1 MLDSVKEFLFGSS
14 PLDLVYFTILFISV
28 IQCYI
33 NGFVSSLISA
43 SKWILSYVGTL
54 ILFPI
59 LRPYMDG
66 LSSNEYAL
74 DIMFS
79 VVTFFILLFIII
91 LINKGISKAVKLSV
105 LGRVD
110 KIFGFFF
117 GIVRTYIMFI
127 FIFSAINSIFDY
139 KHWPIDT
146 EKSITFPFIQKGY
159 NILLK
164 EIPDKDEYED
174 AKDKIQE
181 L

>member
-1 MLDSVKEFLFGSS
+1 MLDIVKEFLIGSS

-91 LINKGISKAVKLSV
+91 LINKGISKAVKLLSLIHISEPTR
-105 LGRVD
+105 LGMISYAV
-110 KIFGFFF
+110 FC
-117 GIVRTYIMFI
+117 
-127 FIFSAINSIFDY
+127 
-139 KHWPIDT
+139 
-146 EKSITFPFIQKGY
+146 
-159 NILLK
+159 LK
-164 EIPDKDEYED
+164 K
-174 AKDKIQE
+174 KKM
-181 L
+181 

>member
-1 MLDSVKEFLFGSS
+1 MLESIKEYLIGSS

-54 ILFPI
+54 FLFPI
-59 LRPYMDG
+59 IRPYMNG

-74 DIMFS
+74 DIMFC

-117 GIVRTYIMFI
+117 GICK
-127 FIFSAINSIFDY
+127 NL
-139 KHWPIDT
+139 
-146 EKSITFPFIQKGY
+146 Y
-159 NILLK
+159 NV
-164 EIPDKDEYED
+164 YFYFFCN
-174 AKDKIQE
+174 
-181 L
+181 